1 MALRATAGTVT
12 NVSAKA
18 STRSATDIP
27 SSPPALAPT
36 IAAAIC
42 RVENVVKMTAA
53 RVILP
58 VARHTAR

>member
-1 MALRATAGTVT
+1 MALRMTAGTVT
-12 NVSAKA
+12 TVSAKA
-18 STRSATDIP
+18 SKKSAIDIP

-42 RVENVVKMTAA
+42 RVENVVKTTAA
-53 RVILP
+53 FVILP